1 MELRTVIVLR
11 FYADGSVADTA
22 AVLGIRERTKT
33 RPR

>member
-1 MELRTVIVLR
+1 MELRTVMLR
-11 FYADGSVADTA
+11 FHADGSVADTA